1 MARGGVAA
9 ENLPQVWRAAPRRW
23 GHSLH
28 AMCSYMAMF
37 PPFIPH
43 VFIRWLTEPGEVV
56 YDPFCGRG
64 TTVLEAC
71 NSDRVGIGSDA
82 NPLAWL
88 LTAAKAEVPSQVAL
102 DQRLKELRY
111 NQKSRDGSNEPLW
124 IKAVFHPNVLGQLLW
139 LRDTLSTKSPT
150 DRYLIATLL
159 GILHANARADGTPR
173 GLTVSMPNTFSMAPG
188 YVMRYIK
195 EHDLKPPDVDIL
207 EKLEARVKYLCEE
220 QSALRPGRAWMQDAT
235 RRIRIPGKI
244 EHPKLIFTSPPYLGV
259 MKYGKL
265 NWLRLWFLNHVPK
278 QVDEGLF
285 ASGSLDRY
293 TQFMTKSIRRFR
305 EVLRDDGYLCL
316 VIGDVR
322 RPHGD
327 VNLAQAVADR
337 CLAGTDLR
345 LLSIIEDRLP
355 TLHKVSRI
363 WKDTR
368 GRATKTD
375 RILVLGTPEA
385 KKLPKAPNIDW
396 AAPDLVEAAR

>member
-1 MARGGVAA
+1 
-9 ENLPQVWRAAPRRW
+9 
-23 GHSLH
+23 
-28 AMCSYMAMF
+28 MAMF
-37 PPFIPH
+37 PPSIPH
-43 VFIRWLTEPGEVV
+43 VFIRWLTEPGEIV
-56 YDPFCGRG
+56 YDPFSGRG

-71 NSDRVGIGSDA
+71 NSNRVGIGSDA

-102 DQRLKELRY
+102 YQRLKELR
-111 NQKSRDGSNEPLW
+111 NDRNSHDGSDEPPE

-139 LRDTLSTKSPT
+139 LRETLSTKSRV
-150 DRYLIATLL
+150 DRHLIAVLL

-188 YVMRYIK
+188 YVMRYIN
-195 EHDLKPPDVDIL
+195 EHDLEPPDVDVL
-207 EKLEARVKYLCEE
+207 EKLEARVKYLREE
-220 QSALRPGRAWMQDAT
+220 QSALCPGCAWMQDAT
-235 RRIRIPGKI
+235 KRIRIPRKAG
-244 EHPKLIFTSPPYLGV
+244 HPKLIFTSPPYLGV

-265 NWLRLWFLNHVPK
+265 NWLRLWFLNHAPK
-278 QVDEGLF
+278 QVDDGLF
-285 ASGSLDRY
+285 ASGSLERY

-305 EVLRDDGYLCL
+305 EVLREDGYLCL

-322 RPHGD
+322 RPNGD

-363 WKDTR
+363 WKETR

-375 RILVLGTPEA
+375 RILVLGAPGA

-396 AAPDLVEAAR
+396 STPDLAEAALCLK